1 MHRLKFLEN
10 NSKNGEQKMSEKV
23 RVLTRTMVNSL
34 AKRKTKLRLLCLVS
48 CVFLTSSSVMLLNTV
63 IGEESS
69 TTKIFTDPL
78 VVQATDIGQ
87 NFTVNINVSSVVDLY
102 AWQTGI
108 TFNPTVLEC
117 TDFYEGEFL
126 KRSNETTLF
135 VKHFKDM
142 NNTAGIVYMRG
153 CCILGPKPGISGS
166 GQLAYAT
173 FRSVGIGVSDFHLT
187 DILLLNGRTE
197 DVEFEVE
204 ESFTVNLQG
213 TNYGVKIA
221 NNLTGESNPTNPP
234 LSGVFDTTFSSN
246 EKKISFDA
254 RTVEDWFCQLIV
266 PKVLLRCN
274 APSEWSIKVDGTPIY
289 YTATENSTHTLLNFK
304 HGKGNHAVE
313 ITGTEIGA
321 PLVPS
326 PPLLF
331 VMAVVL
337 LGLVALIV
345 ALIDLKKTRNV
356 FGYKHTLGLR

>member
-1 MHRLKFLEN
+1 
-10 NSKNGEQKMSEKV
+10 
-23 RVLTRTMVNSL
+23 MVNSL

-48 CVFLTSSSVMLLNTV
+48 CVFLTSSSVMLLNTG

-117 TDFYEGEFL
+117 TGFYEGEFL
-126 KRSNETTLF
+126 KRANETTLF
-135 VKHFKDM
+135 LKHFKDM
-142 NNTAGIVYMRG
+142 NNTAGIVYFRG
-153 CCILGPKPGISGS
+153 CCILGPKPGINGS
-166 GQLAYAT
+166 GQLAYVT
-173 FRSVGIGVSDFHLT
+173 FKSIGIGISDFHLT
-187 DILLLNGRTE
+187 DILLLNTMLE
-197 DVEFEVE
+197 DIEFEVA
-204 ESFTVNLQG
+204 ESFTVNVYG
-213 TNYGVKIA
+213 TNYAVNIA
-221 NNLTGESNPTNPP
+221 NNLTGETSPTNPP
-234 LSGVFDTTFSSN
+234 LSGVFSTVFSVSD
-246 EKKISFDA
+246 KKISFDA
-254 RTVEDWFCQLIV
+254 RTVEDWFCQVSI
-266 PKVLLRCN
+266 PKTLLKCTTL
-274 APSEWSIKVDGTPIY
+274 SEWTIKVDGNAVY
-289 YTATENSTHTLLNFK
+289 YTATENSTHTLLNFT

-326 PPLLF
+326 PPPLF

-345 ALIDLKKTRNV
+345 ALIDLKKMRNM